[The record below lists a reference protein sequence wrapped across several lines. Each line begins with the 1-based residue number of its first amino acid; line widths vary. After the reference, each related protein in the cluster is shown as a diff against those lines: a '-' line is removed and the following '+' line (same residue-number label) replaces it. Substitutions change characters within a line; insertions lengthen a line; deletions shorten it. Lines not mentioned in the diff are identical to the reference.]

1 MLVLSRKRGE
11 TIRIVSPI
19 LEDDIIITVVRTGEK
34 IRLGI
39 DAPDGV
45 RILRGELLD
54 DDKPEK
60 GAA

>member
-19 LEDDIIITVVRTGEK
+19 LENDIIITVVRTGEK

-45 RILRGELLD
+45 RILRGELVD
-54 DDKPEK
+54 DEKPEK